1 MICGM
6 ILIYGVALLRERI
19 GLNAAV
25 KQILWFSFLIS
36 ALINSTMMSD
46 KLAWYPGWYLS
57 WPVIEYVFPLFG
69 SNIIAN
75 IILIV
80 LLLSWIVWAWNTAW
94 VQLPTV
100 TISQPENITSKQQQ
114 AAKNQQNVN
123 VWGLMNSVASWLKSV
138 ADRMTQSSSE
148 PAKSPASMNH
158 TIQQQPAMDRSE
170 QHDSHAWVWWDL
182 KSAIKDKLMN
192 KLWHQ
197 VAAVSQVTYTAPV
210 YPKSKPVFS
219 IWLLEKPNPELRT
232 DDVKIAMQAEMIR
245 AKLAEFDIPVTIDGW
260 NVGPS
265 IVQIKIR
272 PDTWVKISAVENH
285 KPDIMAALKTRSL
298 RIIAPIPGTDVV
310 GLEIPNP
317 QPVVVRLSEVMW
329 SNEFADRMKKSL
341 LQLSIGK
348 TVDGWLL
355 VRSLEE
361 MPHLLVAWAT
371 GQWKS
376 VWINDFI
383 LSLMY
388 QNSPDEIKFIMVDP
402 KQVEMELYSGLPY
415 QLCPIIT
422 DPEVALKALKW
433 CAVEMDERYTILKNH
448 RVRNLKEY
456 AEKTGENL
464 PRIVVVIDELADLMM
479 TGKKKD
485 VEIVIARIAQKA
497 RAVGMHLILATQ
509 RPSVNVITG
518 LIKANIPTRIS
529 FGVVSQIDSRTI
541 LDMKGAE
548 DLMGRWDL
556 LYMDPSTKFPV
567 RVQAPLVDT
576 PEIERIAQAI
586 KDKYLNGVE
595 EDQIYHPWLMKILES
610 KAWMWIGWFGWDFAD
625 ESDDD
630 QLCNAALEL
639 ISDSRRASTTFLQKK
654 LSIGF
659 ARASRIMDMLEE
671 RWVVGPQ
678 EWSKPREVL
687 I

>member
-6 ILIYGVALLRERI
+6 ILIYGIALLRERI
-19 GLNAAV
+19 ALNAAV

-57 WPVIEYVFPLFG
+57 WPIIEYIFPLFG

-80 LLLSWIVWAWNTAW
+80 LLFSRIIWARNTAW
-94 VQLPTV
+94 VQFPTV
-100 TISQPENITSKQQQ
+100 TISQPENLTTQQ
-114 AAKNQQNVN
+114 KNATKSQQNVN
-123 VWGLMNSVASWLKSV
+123 MGGLITSIGSWLKSV
-138 ADRMTQSSSE
+138 AEKMTHSGDES
-148 PAKSPASMNH
+148 AKIWTWMNH
-158 TIQQQPAMDRSE
+158 TIQQPTMAHPEHSE
-170 QHDSHAWVWWDL
+170 EVSVWWSL
-182 KSAIKDKLMN
+182 KTAIKTRLAE

-197 VAAVSQVTYTAPV
+197 VAAVSQITYTAPV

-219 IWLLEKPNPELRT
+219 IGLLEKPNPESRT

-245 AKLAEFDIPVTIDGW
+245 SKLAEFDIPVTIDWW
-260 NVGPS
+260 NIWPS

-285 KPDIMAALKTRSL
+285 KPDIMAALRTKSL

-310 GLEIPNP
+310 WLEIPNP

-422 DPEVALKALKW
+422 DPETALKALKR

-456 AEKTGENL
+456 TEKTGENL

-509 RPSVNVITG
+509 RPSVNVITW

-541 LDMKGAE
+541 LDMKWAE
-548 DLMGRWDL
+548 DLVGRWDL

-586 KDKYLNGVE
+586 KDKYLNGVD
-595 EDQIYHPWLMKILES
+595 EDQIYHPWLMKILEA

-625 ESDDD
+625 ESDDE
-630 QLCNAALEL
+630 QLCNAALAL

-671 RWVVGPQ
+671 RGVVWPQ
-678 EWSKPREVL
+678 EGSKPREVL